1 MPGPAALRSILR
13 LGLIAAALPGYG
25 EIKADATQAEAMLQ
39 LLEQCKA
46 GTVPAHAVERVIA
59 LPGTQLI
66 IGQQN
71 ISRRIT
77 PQQYETVLQC
87 ACRGEV
93 AHVEPSGPGA
103 RAEKGAQG
111 LMEDVAPA
119 LIWGREHIPAL
130 QKRLEIATQNRDFDR
145 AVTIAMENL
154 PEKIDLAP
162 KFYLVMGGRAGAAAL
177 DEGIYIDLLSDAW
190 RARDHAMTSPEMVEF
205 FAHEAHHIGY
215 DGILERKR
223 EKLDLTES
231 QMRAWNFL
239 VNLLMEG
246 SATLLINAHGSWA
259 DLERMNHIQP
269 DLARLPELLPSAQN
283 ILRGCLDGTM
293 TDRQYEL
300 AVSEFFGEGYHA
312 TGARLLFAIQEA
324 RGKAALLRVMDD
336 PRILLAAYNECV
348 GNEVF
353 RFNPRLA
360 ERLEKLFSQRVH

>member
-1 MPGPAALRSILR
+1 MPGPAALRNILR

-46 GTVPAHAVERVIA
+46 GTAPELALERVIA

-66 IGQQN
+66 IRQQN

-77 PQQYETVLQC
+77 PQQYETVLQS

-93 AHVEPSGPGA
+93 AHVEPSEPGA

-130 QKRLEIATQNRDFDR
+130 QKRLEIATRNRDLKR
-145 AVTIAMENL
+145 AVPIALENL
-154 PEKIDLAP
+154 PEKVALAP
-162 KFYLVMGGRAGAAAL
+162 KFYFVMGGRAGAAAL
-177 DEGIYIDLLSDAW
+177 DEGIYIDLLCDAW
-190 RARDHAMTSPEMVEF
+190 RARDHPMTSPEMVEF
-205 FAHEAHHIGY
+205 FAHEAHHTGY
-215 DGILERKR
+215 DRILERKR
-223 EKLDLTES
+223 ERLHLTES
-231 QMRAWNFL
+231 QTRAWNFL
-239 VNLLMEG
+239 VNVLMEG

-259 DLERMNHIQP
+259 ELERIGHIQP
-269 DLARLPELLPSAQN
+269 DLARLPELLPKAQN
-283 ILRGCLDGTM
+283 VLRESLDGAM
-293 TDRQYEL
+293 TDQQYEV

-312 TGARLLFAIQEA
+312 TGARLLFVIQEA
-324 RGKAALLRVMDD
+324 KGKAAVFRVMDD
-336 PRILLAAYNECV
+336 PRILPAVYNECA
-348 GNEVF
+348 GSETF

-360 ERLEKLFSQRVH
+360 ERLEKLGETR